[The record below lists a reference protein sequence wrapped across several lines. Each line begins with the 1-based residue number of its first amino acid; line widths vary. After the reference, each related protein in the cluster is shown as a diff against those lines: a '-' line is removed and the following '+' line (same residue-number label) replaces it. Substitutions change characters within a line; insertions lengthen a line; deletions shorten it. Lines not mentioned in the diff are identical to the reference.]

1 AGAPARLGQPGRV
14 QLMVLGRRAEVPEH
28 GIAVARQQH
37 AARALVARPF
47 ADVRARDV
55 TDVVLVEQQERA
67 HIRGAQRGPGLLE
80 AVGAEAREVDALLP
94 VDRHGG
100 AARCDVHALLS
111 FTELMIVSGPG
122 RNASSSGGL
131 YGIGV

>member
-1 AGAPARLGQPGRV
+1 
-14 QLMVLGRRAEVPEH
+14 ED
-28 GIAVARQQH
+28 GIAVAGKQD

-47 ADVRARDV
+47 ANVRARDV
-55 TDVVLVEQQERA
+55 ANVVLVEQQQRA
-67 HIRGAQRGPGLLE
+67 DVRGAQRCPGLLE

-94 VDRHGG
+94 VDRHRGS
-100 AARCDVHALLS
+100 ARCDVHALLS

-131 YGIGV
+131 YGIGVSGVGRRPAASSAHSACSARPAR